1 MVITDDRCWGF
12 LLPCKEHVHLR
23 NQEGD
28 TEPEANPPPLQGE
41 DAPTPGGDAEP
52 REDSPYLQV
61 EPAAQVGNPEPDR
74 KSPLLKGEPAP
85 APAGD
90 PGTYEDLFSPQGET
104 GLATAGDPKS
114 GQDSQVLKGECAPAS
129 AGEPDPD
136 GDLSPLQGGGASSA
150 RDVDH
155 YGDSPLWQ
163 REPAHTIAEDPEPG
177 QYAPLLEGE
186 HAPAP
191 QETQSQMRI
200 HHFSQEKLH
209 LLQ

>member
-90 PGTYEDLFSPQGET
+90 PGTYEDLFSP
-104 GLATAGDPKS
+104 
-114 GQDSQVLKGECAPAS
+114 
-129 AGEPDPD
+129 
-136 GDLSPLQGGGASSA
+136 
-150 RDVDH
+150 
-155 YGDSPLWQ
+155 
-163 REPAHTIAEDPEPG
+163 
-177 QYAPLLEGE
+177 
-186 HAPAP
+186 
-191 QETQSQMRI
+191 
-200 HHFSQEKLH
+200 
-209 LLQ
+209 